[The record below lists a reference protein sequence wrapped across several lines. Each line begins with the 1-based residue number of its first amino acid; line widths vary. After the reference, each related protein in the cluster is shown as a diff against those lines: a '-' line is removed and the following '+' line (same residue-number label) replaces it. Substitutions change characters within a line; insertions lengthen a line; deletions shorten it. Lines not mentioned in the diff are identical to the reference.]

1 MSGGKI
7 PFNALNTVILPLNWW
22 HSWTYFKCH
31 WSIYLTKPHEVESRC
46 TRISHAC
53 CIFSS
58 RHSFWKH
65 SWNFSGQ
72 KCVVQRLCCFCRAG
86 CDAAGAFAPWR
97 PQNEEGGGHGSGLCQ
112 RDHDPHALPS
122 QRNHHLQV
130 QTGTAHLHSKKQ
142 YADKYCWLMTAGR
155 QSSAIMESAAVSH
168 EPHRWHQ
175 LLFQMSLSCSLD
187 PGELHCSGYRRC
199 SLWKMIVVQDNLSHK
214 AREFQAWP
222 CFVCDPHNIKLH
234 VTSISA
240 ALFIALNMFNA
251 WWDGALQILLFNIL
265 QL

>member
-1 MSGGKI
+1 M
-7 PFNALNTVILPLNWW
+7 ILPLNWW

-58 RHSFWKH
+58 PHSFWKH
-65 SWNFSGQ
+65 SWNFLARNVLFNA
-72 KCVVQRLCCFCRAG
+72 CVVSAVQVVMQLVRLLP
-86 CDAAGAFAPWR
+86 D
-97 PQNEEGGGHGSGLCQ
+97 GH
-112 RDHDPHALPS
+112 RMKREVDMALDSVSETMTPM
-122 QRNHHLQV
+122 HYHLREIIISKYRQV
-130 QTGTAHLHSKKQ
+130 QHISIPKKVCCHFYK
-142 YADKYCWLMTAGR
+142 YADKYCWLMTAGI
-155 QSSAIMESAAVSH
+155 QSSAIMESAAVPH

-187 PGELHCSGYRRC
+187 PSEIHCSGYRRC

-240 ALFIALNMFNA
+240 ALFLTLNMFNA